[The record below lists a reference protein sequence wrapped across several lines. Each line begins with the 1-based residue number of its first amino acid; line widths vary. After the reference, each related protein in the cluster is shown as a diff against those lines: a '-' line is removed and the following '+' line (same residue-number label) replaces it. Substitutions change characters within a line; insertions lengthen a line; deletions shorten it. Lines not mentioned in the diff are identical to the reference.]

1 MGKLCCLAVDPALL
15 EDQPLL
21 ANPGVGEALEE
32 HDGESGGKMRGLCTF
47 PSEGH
52 PARPLPSGRAAY
64 GHRLKT
70 RTWQVW
76 SRPTEAPGPLAP
88 PLTSTVHVQSRS
100 SRLGPVH
107 LNTANEGPVCDFE
120 TCFPFACL
128 SPLLHPPLLS
138 LPQCSFPEAELQR
151 APGKSK
157 GSNQFKRQL
166 KIFLC
171 DSPTSKPRARVL
183 QN

>member
-32 HDGESGGKMRGLCTF
+32 HDGESGGKMRRLCTF
-47 PSEGH
+47 PSERH

-88 PLTSTVHVQSRS
+88 PLMSTVHVQSRS

-128 SPLLHPPLLS
+128 SLRYPFSILLS
-138 LPQCSFPEAELQR
+138 FLYHNAVSRKQNCNKLRENP
-151 APGKSK
+151 K
-157 GSNQFKRQL
+157 GPISLN
-166 KIFLC
+166 
-171 DSPTSKPRARVL
+171 D
-183 QN
+183 N